1 LRQRLGDRRAAL
13 DPIAAIQVLDA
24 SDSAMR
30 GVVDVATDDAV
41 YAATSGL
48 CDQGVLEFADEID
61 GGLDLELQECRER
74 PQPKPEVAP
83 SPSQG

>member
-1 LRQRLGDRRAAL
+1 MKLAGCVLGDRRAAL

-48 CDQGVLEFADEID
+48 CN
-61 GGLDLELQECRER
+61 
-74 PQPKPEVAP
+74 
-83 SPSQG
+83 